1 MITDKDKV
9 VKVSFYVPVN
19 YDQNIYADGVRRM
32 ICNMFGSFNVYE
44 LQTKETTLEA
54 EYAKQK

>member
-19 YDQNIYADGVRRM
+19 YDKNIYKDGVHRM
-32 ICNMFGSFNVYE
+32 ICDLFGSFNVYE
-44 LQTKETTLEA
+44 LKIKETTLEA
-54 EYAKQK
+54 EYAKRK